1 MPSALTL
8 AFCIA
13 WSICFSLPRECRY
26 RHICS
31 IRSLSLYHLPVVGEF
46 SFPTFDAERP
56 SSGHILSFG
65 IYSSAKVQQLFPGV
79 AAEFQTCDSADA
91 FDGCVVHQC

>member
-8 AFCIA
+8 AFCVA

-31 IRSLSLYHLPVVGEF
+31 IRSLSLYDLPVVGEF
-46 SFPTFDAERP
+46 SFPTFGAERTVFGSRN
-56 SSGHILSFG
+56 SSSYTLNICENGS
-65 IYSSAKVQQLFPGV
+65 
-79 AAEFQTCDSADA
+79 TD
-91 FDGCVVHQC
+91 